1 MVKVSVIMPV
11 YNAGFRINECIET
24 LVNQTLK
31 EIEIIC
37 VLDLPT
43 DGTDKILEEY
53 AKKDS
58 RIKLIYN
65 EKSLHVS
72 GSRNRGI
79 AAATGEYIGFS
90 DHDDTRKYTMYEKLY
105 EEAKKNNYDI
115 VVSDCSIRR
124 NGIDEIHHYGNSSWK
139 GIVSSLVSAYNYPEN
154 LNKSSSAVWAS
165 VFKRSLILDNQIE
178 FVDRRVCLEED
189 RHFNLKA
196 FLRTSSISYIP
207 EQFYVWNKYD
217 SSLSEQWGT
226 DEANTRLSHFELLT
240 TELKETGH
248 FQTFKKEWNSAVEE
262 SLWEYLVFF
271 KVLKT
276 TAMNRLCKI
285 LVEGRFPV
293 FGKYQHL
300 KLISKKRFNLI
311 LFVTGLYLR
320 YFKLFIT
327 QKL

>member
-43 DGTDKILEEY
+43 DGTDKVLEEY

-72 GSRNRGI
+72 GSRNKGI

-90 DHDDTRKYTMYEKLY
+90 DHDDTRKLNMYEMLY

-115 VVSDCSIRR
+115 VVSNCSIRR
-124 NGIDEIHHYGNSSWK
+124 NEIDDIHTYGNPTWT
-139 GIVSSLVSAYNYPEN
+139 GIVSSLVSAYHYPGN
-154 LNKSSSAVWAS
+154 KNKSSAAVWAS
-165 VFKRSLILDNQIE
+165 IFSRKLIHDNHIE
-178 FVDRRVCLEED
+178 FVDRRICLEED

-196 FLRTSSISYIP
+196 FLRTSSFSYVP

-217 SSLSEQWGT
+217 TSLSEQWGT

-240 TELKETGH
+240 KEIKQAGH
-248 FQTFKKEWNSAVEE
+248 FFTFRKEWNSSVEE
-262 SLWEYLVFF
+262 SLWEYLVYF
-271 KVLKT
+271 KKLKKP
-276 TAMNRLCKI
+276 AMDRLCKI
-285 LVEGRFPV
+285 LVDGRFPV
-293 FGKYQHL
+293 FGKYQNL
-300 KLISKKRFNLI
+300 KLISKKRLQLNI
-311 LFVTGLYLR
+311 FVAGLYLR
-320 YFKLFIT
+320 YFKLLIT
-327 QKL
+327 NKL